1 MNLELIVTQ
10 KLFLALRKNQMAC
23 NEIDYLYNEKIY
35 YRRSYDFYVGDQ
47 FYIKAEFHRITENS
61 DYTIKIM
68 FDTVIISSFS
78 NCSKNIFHI
87 NEITDHPFYHS
98 LMMIHDFNE
107 RRIFLYGL

>member
-1 MNLELIVTQ
+1 MNLEQIVKQ
-10 KLFLALRKNQMAC
+10 KLFLALRKNQMVC
-23 NEIDYLYNEKIY
+23 NEINYLYNEKIDY
-35 YRRSYDFYVGDQ
+35 NRSYDFYVSNQ
-47 FYIKAEFHRITENS
+47 LYINAEFHRITENS

-78 NCSKNIFHI
+78 NCSKNTFHI

-107 RRIFLYGL
+107 KRIYLYGL